1 MSQILGTFSS
11 TIHGRSGQLK
21 ITSSG
26 VTFEDDKPDGYIEE
40 KGFLGKN
47 SNKKVSD
54 SIIEDAKQFSD
65 ESGKIVCVF
74 DISDK
79 VAFSTKIA
87 SKEEK
92 REIKIDSLFYE
103 DFFLETEDLFS
114 DYPSIMSYYDTETDR
129 TDILTRHQIVM
140 EFLKSIGFETN
151 SLNFGYH
158 NIEMC
163 TKLETSYTSKDI
175 PRVII
180 RVEPNLMIKLIIL
193 PEGYDTNKEFRF
205 FFNRNRIINEISKI
219 TPISWKRDQ
228 KIDKLLNIN

>member
-11 TIHGRSGQLK
+11 TIHGRSGQFK

-54 SIIEDAKQFSD
+54 SIIEDGKKLSD

-92 REIKIDSLFYE
+92 REIKIDSFFYE
-103 DFFLETEDLFS
+103 YFFLETEDLFS

-163 TKLETSYTSKDI
+163 TKLETSYISKDI

-205 FFNRNRIINEISKI
+205 FFSRNRIINEISKVA
-219 TPISWKRDQ
+219 PISWKRDQ